1 MSERIFNLKKNHYFR
16 VNLRETMPEPE
27 RRLWRHIRG
36 RQLGMKFRR
45 QHGIGPYIVD
55 FYCPEKRLVIEIDGD
70 SHYNLD
76 TQVYDRKRDD
86 FMRSLGLQVMRF
98 TNQDILENLG
108 SVLEV
113 VLQSTQ
119 PTK

>member
-1 MSERIFNLKKNHYFR
+1 
-16 VNLRETMPEPE
+16 
-27 RRLWRHIRG
+27 
-36 RQLGMKFRR
+36 MKFRR

-70 SHYNLD
+70 SHYNPD
-76 TQVYDRKRDD
+76 TQIYDRKRDD
-86 FMRSLGLQVMRF
+86 FMKSLGLQVMRF
-98 TNQDILENLG
+98 TNQDILEKLD
-108 SVLEV
+108 SVLDR

>member
-1 MSERIFNLKKNHYFR
+1 
-16 VNLRETMPEPE
+16 
-27 RRLWRHIRG
+27 
-36 RQLGMKFRR
+36 MKFRR